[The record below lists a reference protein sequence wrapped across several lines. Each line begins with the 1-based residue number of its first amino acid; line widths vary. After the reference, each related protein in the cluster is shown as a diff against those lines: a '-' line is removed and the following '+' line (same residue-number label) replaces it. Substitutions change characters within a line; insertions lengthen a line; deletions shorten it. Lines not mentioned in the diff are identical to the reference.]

1 MLSAQT
7 TKNLADAF
15 QRSVQ
20 ATLVRNAGDACL
32 VAPSAGPT
40 REKNATAKLLMITI
54 SSFSFRLVTAFRIPQ
69 EPATRDYYTAGATT
83 SLDEVFAEVANMCCG
98 AFGRELSAQFKHLAM
113 SVPYGLDAHCLDFL
127 ASLEPSFQASFEVT
141 INDAARIWTTFCMC
155 CKHPVEFAPAAAAVE
170 VSHAGGEL
178 ELF

>member
-7 TKNLADAF
+7 TKNLSDAF

-20 ATLVRNAGDACL
+20 ATLVRNAGDACR
-32 VAPSAGPT
+32 VTPSTDPAPA
-40 REKNATAKLLMITI
+40 KNAAAKLLLITI
-54 SSFSFRLVTAFRIPQ
+54 SSFSFRLVIAFRIPQ
-69 EPATRDYYTAGATT
+69 EQPTRDYYTSGAKT

-98 AFGRELSAQFKHLAM
+98 AFGRELASQFKHLAM

-127 ASLEPSFQASFEVT
+127 ASLEPCFQTSFEVT
-141 INDAARIWTTFCMC
+141 INEAARIWATICVC
-155 CKHPVEFAPAAAAVE
+155 CKHPVEFSPAAAVE

>member
-7 TKNLADAF
+7 TKNLSDAF

-20 ATLVRNAGDACL
+20 ATLVRNAGDACR
-32 VAPSAGPT
+32 VTPSTGPAPA
-40 REKNATAKLLMITI
+40 KNAAAKLLLITI
-54 SSFSFRLVTAFRIPQ
+54 SSFSFRLVIAFRIPQ
-69 EPATRDYYTAGATT
+69 EQPTRDYYTSGAKT

-98 AFGRELSAQFKHLAM
+98 AFGRELASQFKHLAM

-127 ASLEPSFQASFEVT
+127 ASLEPCFQTSFEVT
-141 INDAARIWTTFCMC
+141 INEAARIWATICVC
-155 CKHPVEFAPAAAAVE
+155 CKHPVEFSPAAAVE